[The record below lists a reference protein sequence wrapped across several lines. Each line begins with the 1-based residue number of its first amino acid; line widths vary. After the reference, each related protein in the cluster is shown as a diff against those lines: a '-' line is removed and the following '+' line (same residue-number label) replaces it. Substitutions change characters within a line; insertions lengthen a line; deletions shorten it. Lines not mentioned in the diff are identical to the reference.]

1 VSHLGWVLQTQTN
14 ALTVGIAANW
24 VDVPGSASVTSVSIA
39 INPANPTVFFRLR
52 YP

>member
-1 VSHLGWVLQTQTN
+1 M
-14 ALTVGIAANW
+14 ALMA
-24 VDVPGSASVTSVSIA
+24 ASVRSCTFNLSDGSVSSVNIT